1 MLNPS
6 QVAARAGSPQDAGEP
21 VFTTPWEARIFAI
34 TAHLAENAAVEWDDF
49 RDDLIMRIA
58 SGDAPEGDGTDYYR
72 AWLAATEDLLARL
85 GTCAPG
91 ELEARIHALAHPDA
105 AGKLSPTGHTAAP
118 VSEG

>member
-1 MLNPS
+1 MMNS
-6 QVAARAGSPQDAGEP
+6 TEVAARAGSPQDAGEP

-34 TAHLAENAAVEWDDF
+34 TAHLADSAAVEWDDF
-49 RDDLIMRIA
+49 RGGLIERIA
-58 SGDAPEGDGTDYYR
+58 NGDAPEGDGTPYYR

-91 ELEARIHALAHPDA
+91 ELEARIHALSHADA
-105 AGKLSPTGHTAAP
+105 DGKRSPTGNEAAP